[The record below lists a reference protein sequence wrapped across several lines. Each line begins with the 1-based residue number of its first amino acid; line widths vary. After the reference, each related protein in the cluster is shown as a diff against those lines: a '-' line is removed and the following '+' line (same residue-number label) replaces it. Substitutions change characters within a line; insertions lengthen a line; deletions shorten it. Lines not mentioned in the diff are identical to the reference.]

1 MARLN
6 ASSLGV
12 LFLTEAPMPASIPIR
27 PALAAAALLLA
38 GASAAHAAMPAD
50 LSGVW
55 QYDRD
60 RAALDTSTPN
70 VTPKV
75 AELLAKK
82 RAARQGG
89 YVREVQNLKCLPTG
103 MPLLMQWI
111 SPIYIFQDYG
121 RVAIITED
129 DPGNDQPRTIY
140 LNQKAHPP
148 ADTIFPS
155 WNGHSIGHWEGPVLV
170 VDTIGFNERAILFA
184 GVPRTPQTHIV
195 EHFHVSPDG
204 QTLTDSMT
212 IDDPDVLTAPWTKDL
227 VYKRMP
233 ADTERLEAVCEPD
246 LVALQSL
253 DWNRYKD
260 VDEEAARM
268 ADPAQRYNP
277 EGK

>member
-1 MARLN
+1 
-6 ASSLGV
+6 
-12 LFLTEAPMPASIPIR
+12 
-27 PALAAAALLLA
+27 
-38 GASAAHAAMPAD
+38 MPAD

-60 RAALDTSTPN
+60 KAALDKSTPP

-75 AELLAKK
+75 AELLVKK
-82 RAARQGG
+82 RAARQAG

-121 RVAIITED
+121 RVAILTED

-148 ADTIFPS
+148 ADSIFPS

-170 VDTIGFNERAILFA
+170 VDTVGFNERAILFG
-184 GVPRTPQTHIV
+184 GVPRTTKTHIV
-195 EHFHVSPDG
+195 EHFAVSADN
-204 QTLTDSMT
+204 QTLTDTVT
-212 IDDPDVLTAPWTKDL
+212 IDDPEVLTGPWTKVL
-227 VYKRMP
+227 SYKRMP

-246 LVALQSL
+246 LEALQSF
-253 DWNRYKD
+253 DWAKYKD
-260 VDEEAARM
+260 IDEEAARM
-268 ADPAQRYNP
+268 ADPSQRYNP
-277 EGK
+277 GAK